1 MKAVLPAAVSLML
14 SSKNFNESKYSE
26 DGMQPSFC
34 FITGK
39 SYKMNNYGL
48 IRTAAAVPVVK
59 VADTR
64 HNTGEICRM
73 MEEAYAAKASL
84 VVFPE
89 LCITGATCGDLYRQT
104 MLAKGAEEGVKEIL
118 AASAGKQT
126 AIVVGA
132 PIPYGSHLYN
142 CSVVIYDGCVKG
154 IVPKVYLS
162 DTDKRT
168 FASGSDFL
176 NAGTRCDIRYAGQTC
191 RISPALQFKTGD
203 AVFAVETGEDL
214 WAPVPFS
221 TYHALSGVQIIANPA
236 AGTEILMTD
245 RYRSDL
251 LRQHSA
257 RTLTGYVHASAGFG
271 ESTRDNTYAGAAS
284 VWENGEAIAENERF
298 RTEPSMIIADID
310 IEKLDNLRKGSQN
323 FCSVTPDGNGSSSY
337 FKSFDRISL
346 GDDAKTDFEASLYR
360 KVEPHPFA
368 PEKDMDYRCREI
380 LDIQVNGLMTRL
392 RHIGCQSAVIGI
404 SGGLD
409 STLALLVAVL
419 AVDRLGWSRDRI
431 IGVTMPGY
439 GTTSR
444 TKNNATDLM
453 DALGITSR
461 EISIAAACDQ
471 HFKDLGHDKSVTDVT
486 FENSQARERT
496 QILMDVANQTNGLVV
511 GTGDLS
517 ELALGWATYNGDH
530 MSMYG
535 VNAGVPKTLVRSL
548 VRWAAANRFET
559 VADIL
564 MDIADTPISPELLP
578 ADENGEIQQVT
589 EDLVG
594 PYELH
599 DFFIYNFLR
608 FGYTPSKIMFLAR
621 KAFEGRYDNDTI
633 RKWLKTFIRRFFN
646 QQFKRS
652 CLPDGPAVGSVG
664 LSPRGDWNM
673 PSDAWSTLFQNSI

>member
-1 MKAVLPAAVSLML
+1 MRMA
-14 SSKNFNESKYSE
+14 YSHPFVVIK
-26 DGMQPSFC
+26 D
-34 FITGK
+34 K
-39 SYKMNNYGL
+39 SHKMNNYGL
-48 IRTAAAVPVVK
+48 IRTAAAVPAVK

-64 HNTGEICRM
+64 HNSEEICRM
-73 MEEAYAAKASL
+73 IEEAWKCNVSIL
-84 VVFPE
+84 VFPE
-89 LCITGATCGDLYRQT
+89 LSVTCATCGDLFRQS
-104 MLAKGAEEGVKEIL
+104 MIEKGAEEGIKTVL
-118 AASAGKQT
+118 NASAGKKM

-132 PIPYGSHLYN
+132 PGPYAGSLYN
-142 CSVVIYDGCVKG
+142 CSIVIYDGTIQG

-162 DTDKRT
+162 DTDRRT
-168 FASGSDFL
+168 FASGSDIL
-176 NAGTRCDIRYAGQTC
+176 KTGSDMRIRYADQTC
-191 RISPALQFKTGD
+191 TISPSMQFCIGD
-203 AVFAVETGEDL
+203 AVFAVETGEDM
-214 WAPVPFS
+214 WAPVPMS
-221 TYHALSGVQIIANPA
+221 TYHAMSGVHIIANPS
-236 AGTEILMTD
+236 AGVEILMADT
-245 RYRSDL
+245 YRSNRL
-251 LRQHSA
+251 KEHSA
-257 RTLTGYVHASAGFG
+257 RTLTGYIHASAGFG
-271 ESTRDNTYAGAAS
+271 ESTRDNVYAGAAS
-284 VWENGEAIAENERF
+284 VWENGEAVAEKERF
-298 RTEPSMIIADID
+298 MTESSLTVADID
-310 IEKLDNLRKGSQN
+310 IEKLTNLRKSRQN
-323 FCSVTPDGNGSSSY
+323 FFSVTPDGTESA
-337 FKSFDRISL
+337 SFMSKYTRINL
-346 GDDAKTDFEASLYR
+346 GEAAATDFEAGLSR
-360 KVEPHPFA
+360 KIEPHPFA
-368 PEKDMDYRCREI
+368 PENELDDRCKEI
-380 LDIQVNGLMTRL
+380 LDIQVTGLMTRL
-392 RHIGCQSAVIGI
+392 RHICCQTAVIGI

-419 AVDRLGWSRDRI
+419 AADRLGWSRDRI
-431 IGVTMPGY
+431 VGVTMPGY

-548 VRWAAANRFET
+548 VRWAAANRFGD
-559 VADIL
+559 VAEIL

-578 ADENGEIQQVT
+578 ANENGEIQQVT

-621 KAFEGRYDNDTI
+621 KAFDGTYDNDTI
-633 RKWLKTFIRRFFN
+633 RKWLKTFMRRFFN
-646 QQFKRS
+646 QQFKRT